1 MTFDSIKASLALGL
15 TVCYKT
21 SRYEV
26 LELDNGLVAANVY
39 DSSSQDL
46 TPDMA
51 KQCFIKTGGV

>member
-1 MTFDSIKASLALGL
+1 MTFDSIKAALSMGL

-26 LELDNGLVAANVY
+26 LQSDRGIVAHNLY
-39 DSSSQDL
+39 DDSTIHLTSSE
-46 TPDMA
+46 A